1 MVQESEGSRQMTF
14 IVVWGTSEYS
24 QRTGDKKTLYS
35 KELLQ
40 LGYLIS
46 QDHHSSPT
54 VGGPRGRP
62 PDSTVSTLL
71 HPGTSVYVR

>member
-1 MVQESEGSRQMTF
+1 MVQESEGSRQITF

-24 QRTGDKKTLYS
+24 GGKKTLSS

-46 QDHHSSPT
+46 QDYHSPT
-54 VGGPRGRP
+54 VGVRGGGLR
-62 PDSTVSTLL
+62 
-71 HPGTSVYVR
+71 TSRCPFYCTQAPVCM

>member
-1 MVQESEGSRQMTF
+1 MVQESEGFRQITF

-24 QRTGDKKTLYS
+24 QRTGGKRTLYS

-40 LGYLIS
+40 LGYLMS
-46 QDHHSSPT
+46 QDYPSSPT
-54 VGGPRGRP
+54 VGGPSGRT
-62 PDSTVSTLL
+62 PDITVSILL

>member
-1 MVQESEGSRQMTF
+1 MVQESEGSRQITF
-14 IVVWGTSEYS
+14 IVISGTSEYS
-24 QRTGDKKTLYS
+24 QRTGGKKTLYS

-46 QDHHSSPT
+46 RDYHSSPT
-54 VGGPRGRP
+54 VGGPRGRT
-62 PDSTVSTLL
+62 PDIMVSILL